1 MRSTARLRQLLRES
15 GVIVAPGAYDALS
28 ALIIQREGFPA
39 VYLTGAGVTGGL
51 LGLTDVGLITMS
63 EIVQV
68 ARNVALAVDVPV
80 VSDADTGF
88 GNPINTRRTVREFE
102 RAGVA
107 GIHIE
112 DQVWPKRCG
121 HFEGKALIPIIDMQ
135 YKIRAACDARE
146 NSDFV
151 IIARCDAIA
160 VEGFEAALARG
171 QAYVEAGAD
180 MLFIESPRTVEEVEQ
195 IAHHFRDQI
204 PLFFNM
210 AETGKTPYIPAQTLG
225 EMGYKMVIYSAPAR
239 LAAAKGITEVMREL
253 KRTGSTAGAKD
264 KMISFSEWT
273 ELTGLPEVQALE
285 GQYGGDPGRIPSFKT
300 GEFEPSKNLKS

>member
-1 MRSTARLRQLLRES
+1 MNSAARLRQLLHEP
-15 GVIVAPGAYDALS
+15 GIIVAPGAYDALS
-28 ALIIQREGFPA
+28 ALIIQREGFPV
-39 VYLTGAGVTGGL
+39 VYLTGAGITGAF
-51 LGLTDVGLITMS
+51 LGMTDVGLITMS

-68 ARNVALAVDVPV
+68 ARNIAFAVNIPV

-88 GNPINTRRTVREFE
+88 GNPINIRRTVREFD

-121 HFEGKALIPIIDMQ
+121 HFEGKSIIPVIDMQ

-146 NSDFV
+146 NPDFV

-160 VEGFEAALARG
+160 VEGFEAALKRG
-171 QAYVEAGAD
+171 EAYVEAGAD
-180 MLFIESPRTVEEVEQ
+180 MLFIECPRTIEEVKEV
-195 IAHHFRDQI
+195 ARRFRDRI

-210 AETGKTPYIPAQTLG
+210 AETGKTPYMPFQTLG
-225 EMGYKMVIYSAPAR
+225 EIGYKMVIYAPPAR
-239 LAAAKGITEVMREL
+239 LAAAKAITEVMREL
-253 KRTGSTAGAKD
+253 KRTGGTAGIKD
-264 KMISFSEWT
+264 KMIRFDEWT

-285 GQYGGDPGRIPSFKT
+285 RRYGTDPGRIPGFKV
-300 GEFEPSKNLKS
+300 GEFEPGGRQIS

>member
-1 MRSTARLRQLLRES
+1 
-15 GVIVAPGAYDALS
+15 V
-28 ALIIQREGFPA
+28 
-39 VYLTGAGVTGGL
+39 VYITGAGVTGGL

-68 ARNVALAVDVPV
+68 ARNVALAVDIPV

-88 GNPINTRRTVREFE
+88 GNPINIRRTVCEFE

-121 HFEGKALIPIIDMQ
+121 HFEGKAVIPVIDMQ
-135 YKIRAACDARE
+135 QKIRAACDARQDP
-146 NSDFV
+146 DFV

-160 VEGFEAALARG
+160 VEGFEAALSRG
-171 QAYVEAGAD
+171 EAYAEAGAD
-180 MLFIESPRTVEEVEQ
+180 MLFMEGPRTIEQVEE
-195 IAHHFRDQI
+195 IASRFRDLI

-210 AETGKTPYIPAQTLG
+210 AETGKTPYIQAQRLG
-225 EMGYKMVIYSAPAR
+225 EMGYKLVIYSAPAR
-239 LAAAKGITEVMREL
+239 LAAVKAITEVMREL
-253 KRTGSTAGAKD
+253 KRTGSTGGVKD
-264 KMISFSEWT
+264 KMITFAEWT

-285 GQYGGDPGRIPSFKT
+285 QRYGSEPARIPDFKT
-300 GEFEPSKNLKS
+300 GEYEPGS